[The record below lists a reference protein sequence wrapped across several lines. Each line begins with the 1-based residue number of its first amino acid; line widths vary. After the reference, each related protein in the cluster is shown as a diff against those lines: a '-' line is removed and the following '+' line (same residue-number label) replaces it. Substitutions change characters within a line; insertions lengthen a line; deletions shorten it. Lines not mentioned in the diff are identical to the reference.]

1 MKKALKII
9 SNMTIIYQINLLIK
23 DCPNE
28 GTDAD
33 EVGETVPEN

>member
-28 GTDAD
+28 GTDTD